1 MLCVLTLEV
10 NQGHTRRRAAYMSAC
25 GLKVHGA
32 MVVHGGE
39 GETDRAYSSGVKI
52 GSTHVSLIFALGSDR
67 RH

>member
-1 MLCVLTLEV
+1 
-10 NQGHTRRRAAYMSAC
+10 MSAC